1 MLDWITSSI
10 NYLGYWGIVFLMF
23 LENLFPPIPSEL
35 IMPLAGFTVSQGNL
49 NIAFVIVAGT
59 IGSLLGALLW
69 YCIGISVGEKRL
81 KRWADRHGKWLNI
94 SGEDIEKSKKW
105 FEKYGGVAVFIGR
118 IVPGVRTFISVPA
131 GLNNMPIVPFLFYS
145 TIGSALWVA
154 LLTFAGYLLG
164 QNYHLVEKY
173 LGPISSVIVIG
184 LILGFGFWVIKR
196 KTKSQKSKAEMMN
209 HK

>member
-1 MLDWITSSI
+1 MLEWITSSI

-35 IMPLAGFTVSQGNL
+35 IMPLAGFTATQGKL
-49 NIAFVIVAGT
+49 NIGLVIVAGT
-59 IGSLLGALLW
+59 VGSLLGALLW

-81 KRWADRHGKWLNI
+81 KRWADRYGKWLNI
-94 SGEDIEKSKKW
+94 SGKDIEKAKKR
-105 FEKYGGVAVFIGR
+105 FDKYGGIAVFFGR
-118 IVPGVRTFISVPA
+118 IVPGIRTFISVPA

-164 QNYHLVEKY
+164 TNYQLVEKY
-173 LGPISSVIVIG
+173 LGPISSFILIALIV
-184 LILGFGFWVIKR
+184 GFAFWVIKR
-196 KTKSQKSKAEMMN
+196 IRKSKKGEAKN
-209 HK
+209 H

>member
-35 IMPLAGFTVSQGNL
+35 IMPLAGFTTTQGKL

-59 IGSLLGALLW
+59 VGSLLGALLW
-69 YCIGISVGEKRL
+69 YSIGISVGEKRL
-81 KRWADRHGKWLNI
+81 KGWADRYGKWLNI

-105 FEKYGGVAVFIGR
+105 FEKYGGIAVFFGR
-118 IVPGVRTFISVPA
+118 IIPGIRTFISVPA

-173 LGPISSVIVIG
+173 LGPISSFIVIA
-184 LILGFGFWVIKR
+184 LIVAFGFWIMKQKR
-196 KTKSQKSKAEMMN
+196 KIKKTKINN
-209 HK
+209 H

>member
-10 NYLGYWGIVFLMF
+10 NYLGYWGIVLLMF

-35 IMPLAGFTVSQGNL
+35 IMPLAGFTTTQGKL
-49 NIAFVIVAGT
+49 DIAFVIVAGT

-81 KRWADRHGKWLNI
+81 KRWADRYGKWLNI

-105 FEKYGGVAVFIGR
+105 FDKYGGVAVFLGR
-118 IVPGVRTFISVPA
+118 IIPGIRTFISVPA

-164 QNYHLVEKY
+164 RNYQLVEKY
-173 LGPISSVIVIG
+173 LGTISSFIVIVSIVA
-184 LILGFGFWVIKR
+184 FCFWIMKR
-196 KTKSQKSKAEMMN
+196 KRRMKKAKVN
-209 HK
+209 NYR